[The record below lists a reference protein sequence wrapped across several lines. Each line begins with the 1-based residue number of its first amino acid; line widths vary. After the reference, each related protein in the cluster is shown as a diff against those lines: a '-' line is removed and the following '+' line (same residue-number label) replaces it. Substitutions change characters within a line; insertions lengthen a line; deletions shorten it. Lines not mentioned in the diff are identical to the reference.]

1 MRRLILGDDFRIRN
15 PFQCMMGSALCVIGF
30 VVPNMVRYLFHASA
44 LLSVMRI
51 KYTKLSLLMLVYA
64 AIDDMMSSASSAL
77 VPVLLVNFFGLS
89 ASFHAAYLFDR
100 HVYARLARKNG
111 WTMPTFWLLNF
122 FVHILPP
129 ILLLAWFLS
138 NPKQYTLDQHTG
150 VYTALF
156 NVFWSLCTA
165 GGLNMSKLYVECSD
179 NTWYGAW
186 IVGITTHMCTGYVI
200 YSIP

>member
-1 MRRLILGDDFRIRN
+1 
-15 PFQCMMGSALCVIGF
+15 
-30 VVPNMVRYLFHASA
+30 MVRYLFHASA
-44 LLSVMRI
+44 LLSVMRV